1 MAKYKINFELTRDDD
16 LRDDDESWFDK
27 EHISNEI
34 KSWLEDLDYRV
45 NNITIDEV
53 KDYHEKKSDI
63 LWEYISDKDIPE
75 IQKRLEELEK

>member
-1 MAKYKINFELTRDDD
+1 MVKKMYYKN
-16 LRDDDESWFDK
+16 
-27 EHISNEI
+27 
-34 KSWLEDLDYRV
+34 
-45 NNITIDEV
+45 